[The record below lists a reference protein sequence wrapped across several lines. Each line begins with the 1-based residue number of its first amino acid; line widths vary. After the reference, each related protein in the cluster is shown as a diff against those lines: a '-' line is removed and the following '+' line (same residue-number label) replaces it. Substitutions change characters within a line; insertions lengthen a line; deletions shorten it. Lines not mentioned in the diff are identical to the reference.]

1 MMAPCP
7 AKGRG
12 VFRVHRLARFAAAFA
27 VAIALSVSVAPRAQ
41 AYVRYKTKSGTPFFW
56 AQTWIPVFAYPA
68 SMKDARGNMDMT
80 SDEIMRAATGAADA
94 WSGTS
99 NSCTFLKINV
109 TEHDAEA
116 TPATKL
122 DWNNILIFQTA
133 NWCGPKDKAGRC
145 TYPREALAITSVF
158 NSKSSGQILDADI
171 EVNATFVWAD
181 LEKMPGDGGS
191 KQDLQ
196 NALTHEIGHLI
207 GLDHTCFPATADGD
221 PPLDQNGHPVPF
233 CESAPPDVQATTMF
247 ASAIPGDIAK
257 RTLAPDDV
265 QAVCDIYPLAEDPMV
280 YPVKDQPPDQGCA
293 LGPVRRGEGPGAAL
307 AALGVLAFAARHRRR
322 SR

>member
-1 MMAPCP
+1 MIRPCP

-12 VFRVHRLARFAAAFA
+12 VFRVRRPAAGAAALA
-27 VAIALSVSVAPRAQ
+27 VAITLSVSAVPRAQ

-68 SMKDARGNMDMT
+68 SMKDASGHTDMT
-80 SDEIMRAATGAADA
+80 PDEIMRAATGAADA
-94 WSGTS
+94 WSGGS
-99 NSCTFLKINV
+99 NSCTFLEINV
-109 TEHDAEA
+109 TEHSET
-116 TPATKL
+116 TPSTKL
-122 DWNNILIFQTA
+122 DWNNILVFQTA
-133 NWCGPKDKAGRC
+133 NWCGPKDKAGKC

-171 EVNATFVWAD
+171 EVNATFAWAD
-181 LEKMPGDGGS
+181 LEEMPAEGN

-196 NALTHEIGHLI
+196 NALTHEMGHLI
-207 GLDHTCFPATADGD
+207 GLDHTCFPETADGD
-221 PPLDQNGHPVPF
+221 PPLDQNGKPIPF
-233 CESAPPDVQATTMF
+233 CDSAPPEVQATTMF
-247 ASAIPGDIAK
+247 ASAIPGDVAK

-293 LGPVRRGEGPGAAL
+293 LGPVPRGDGPGAAL
-307 AALGVLAFAARHRRR
+307 AALGVLACAARRRRR

>member
-1 MMAPCP
+1 MIPP
-7 AKGRG
+7 RPSEGRG
-12 VFRVHRLARFAAAFA
+12 VFRARRPPRVAAALA
-27 VAIALSVSVAPRAQ
+27 LALALSGPAAPRAQ

-68 SMKDARGNMDMT
+68 SMKDASGHMDMT
-80 SDEIMRAATGAADA
+80 SDEIMHAAAGAADA
-94 WSGTS
+94 WSGSS
-99 NSCTFLKINV
+99 NSCTFLEINV
-109 TEHDAEA
+109 TAHAEA
-116 TPATKL
+116 PPSTKL
-122 DWNNILIFQTA
+122 DWNNILIFEPA
-133 NWCGPKDKAGRC
+133 NWCGPKDKAGKC

-171 EVNATFVWAD
+171 EVNATFAWAD
-181 LEKMPGDGGS
+181 LEKMPGDGTR
-191 KQDLQ
+191 QDLQ
-196 NALTHEIGHLI
+196 NALTHEMGHLI
-207 GLDHTCFPATADGD
+207 GLDHTCFPAAAAGD
-221 PPLDQNGHPVPF
+221 PPVDQNGAPVPF
-233 CESAPPDVQATTMF
+233 CENAPPDVQATTMF

-293 LGPVRRGEGPGAAL
+293 LGPVPRGEGPGAAL
-307 AALGVLAFAARHRRR
+307 AALGVLAFAARRRRR